1 MSVVDPRAPAPSQTA
16 GAFDAARAAEHL
28 VTWLRARA
36 DEAGAVG
43 AVIAVSGGVDSAAAA
58 ALCVRAFPEATLG
71 VLLPCHSLP
80 QDAAD
85 AERVCRAI
93 GIPYTTVSLDAA
105 YDALVAALRAT
116 PHFADHPMALA
127 NLKPRLRMTALYYF
141 ANRMNRLVVGTGNRS
156 EAYVGYF
163 TKYGD
168 GGVDVLPLAG
178 LVKVEVRALAAHL
191 GIPDDVITRTP
202 SAGLWPGQTDEGEM
216 GLTYAVLDRYLLTGE
231 APAEVRTR
239 IEQLHATSEHK
250 RRLPPIADVP
260 R

>member
-1 MSVVDPRAPAPSQTA
+1 MSVANPQVPSGSA
-16 GAFDAARAAEHL
+16 AAFDAARVAAHL
-28 VTWLRARA
+28 VAWLRGHA
-36 DEAGAVG
+36 DEAGALG
-43 AVIAVSGGVDSAAAA
+43 AVIAVSGGVDSAVAA
-58 ALCVRAFPEATLG
+58 ALCARAFPETTLG

-116 PHFADHPMALA
+116 PQFADHPIALA

-141 ANRMNRLVVGTGNRS
+141 ANRLNRLVVGTGNRS

-178 LVKVEVRALAAHL
+178 LVKSEVRALAAHL
-191 GIPDDVITRTP
+191 GVPDDVITRTP

-216 GLTYAVLDRYLLTGE
+216 GLTYAVLDHYLLTDE
-231 APAEVRTR
+231 APAEARTR

-250 RRLPPIADVP
+250 RRPPPIADLP
-260 R
+260 G